1 MLTLIH
7 TPNKTKKKEKEKRND
22 TNLEGENMMR

>member
-7 TPNKTKKKEKEKRND
+7 TPNKKRKEKEKRND